1 MKTCV
6 KMISDL
12 RIKSLISLMALYSLS
27 MIMINGSFMVSY
39 YNIPHLVLL
48 GLLIIPLYTIFIYRE
63 KKIHL
68 IALTTLAI
76 SMTLLIPLRGI
87 LVSGDF
93 NTEFTSGKITVLYG
107 TFMPDFSPPH
117 SAVAV
122 NSLLNPILSIIT
134 GVDILQVFRF
144 SAIIPIFLLS
154 ISSYMFYRIILKEED
169 AFISTIF
176 LITQFYIIEGCVWPA
191 RHMYSL
197 ALLLLLAYEFVKD
210 RKTVIILSIAIATYY
225 YAMGYLATIFIFL
238 LTFILTIIYKY
249 KLNVNIGGRG
259 IIIHGVTVAIIIFS
273 TTFLWYS
280 QEGSILSLT
289 GHIKIIIRFLSEFFR
304 GVEPE
309 QLGITE
315 RRLVQS
321 TFIGDYLTYGSMF
334 LLTIVSGLGTLY
346 MLVELIKSRKVESDN
361 NKISAYT
368 FILTSWI
375 VFVVF
380 FVPLMAGSLG
390 VPRIYEVFFTF
401 SVAMIPIGLGKTVQV
416 LRTAL
421 KYVHKYL
428 YLAITCMLL
437 LLSIMAN
444 AKIFYFILNEE
455 PLSIM
460 FTKNSTQD
468 MIWRVS
474 RTEIEAGLF
483 LMKYRQES
491 YPIYGD
497 EYSLRRPSLF
507 WNGSSA
513 VAYRSLFLTL
523 PSKGSYEGYVFLDRY
538 NLYSGELLV
547 FGKAWTFTPLRLNL
561 FNGNKVYS
569 NNHTEVYFVGG

>member
-1 MKTCV
+1 
-6 KMISDL
+6 
-12 RIKSLISLMALYSLS
+12 
-27 MIMINGSFMVSY
+27 
-39 YNIPHLVLL
+39 
-48 GLLIIPLYTIFIYRE
+48 
-63 KKIHL
+63 
-68 IALTTLAI
+68 
-76 SMTLLIPLRGI
+76 MTLLIPLRGI

-93 NTEFTSGKITVLYG
+93 NTEFTSGKITALYG

-134 GVDILQVFRF
+134 GVDILQIFRF

-259 IIIHGVTVAIIIFS
+259 IITHGVTVAIIIFS

-315 RRLVQS
+315 RRLVQP

-375 VFVVF
+375 VFAVF
-380 FVPLMAGSLG
+380 FVPLMVGSLG
-390 VPRIYEVFFTF
+390 MSRIYEVSFTF

-444 AKIFYFILNEE
+444 ARIFYFILNEE

-523 PSKGSYEGYVFLDRY
+523 PSKGSYEGHVFLDRY

-569 NNHTEVYFVGG
+569 NNHAEVYFIGG

>member
-1 MKTCV
+1 
-6 KMISDL
+6 MISDL
-12 RIKSLISLMALYSLS
+12 CIKSLISLMALYSLS
-27 MIMINGSFMVSY
+27 IIVITGSLMVSY
-39 YNIPHLVLL
+39 YNISHLVLL
-48 GLLIIPLYTIFIYRE
+48 GLLIIPLYTISIYGE

-68 IALTTLAI
+68 VALTTLAI
-76 SMTLLIPLRGI
+76 NMALLIPLRGI

-122 NSLLNPILSIIT
+122 NSLFNPILSIIT
-134 GVDILQVFRF
+134 RVDTLQIFRF

-191 RHMYSL
+191 RHMYGL
-197 ALLLLLAYEFVKD
+197 ALLLLLAYEFVKG
-210 RKTVIILSIAIATYY
+210 RKTVVILSIAIAMYY

-238 LTFILTIIYKY
+238 LAFILAIIYKY
-249 KLNVNIGGRG
+249 KLNVNIRG
-259 IIIHGVTVAIIIFS
+259 IITYGAAVAIIIFS
-273 TTFLWYS
+273 TTFSWYS
-280 QEGSILSLT
+280 QESSILSLT

-304 GVEPE
+304 GVEAE
-309 QLGITE
+309 QVGIIE
-315 RRLVQS
+315 RKLVQP
-321 TFIGDYLTYGSMF
+321 TYIGDYLTYGGMF
-334 LLTIVSGLGTLY
+334 LLTIVSGLGTIY
-346 MLVELIKSRKVESDN
+346 MLVELIKSRKVKSDN
-361 NKISAYT
+361 TRISAYA

-375 VFVVF
+375 AFAVF

-390 VPRIYEVFFTF
+390 TSRIYEVSFTF

-460 FTKNSTQD
+460 FTKSGIQD
-468 MIWRVS
+468 MTWRVS
-474 RTEIEAGLF
+474 EAEIKAGLF
-483 LMKYRQES
+483 LMEYRQEYYS
-491 YPIYGD
+491 IYGD
-497 EYSLRRPSLF
+497 AYSLRRPSLF

-513 VAYRSLFLTL
+513 VAYRSLFLNL

-538 NLYSGELLV
+538 NLYSGEFLI
-547 FGKAWTFTPLRLNL
+547 FGKTWTFTPLKLYL

-569 NNHTEVYFVGG
+569 NNHTEVYFIGG